1 MSRVLTEKSTETP
14 WPELSDD
21 LRMLRQNVSIKVS
34 RNVRQGYQKDEH
46 ERGMYRTSTRLNIVR
61 NRLLTESYKATE
73 GEPMVLR
80 RAKALAHILR
90 NLPAY
95 IMPHERIVGHSGA
108 TPDDLFYPIEVNW
121 KSAWRAMNSDD
132 AREIL
137 DDEGRAQMEKIV
149 EYWKGKT
156 LSDLH
161 KNAFKGDL
169 EKYFKF
175 EGTFLWSL
183 FDSGSIPNYE
193 RLFKIGLK
201 GLRKKAEERLQEV
214 IDTIPDNYLEQHN
227 FLQGV
232 LITLDAAV
240 DFARRYAEKARED
253 AAQENDPK
261 RKKELEEIARICDRV
276 PENPA
281 QTLHEALQF
290 FWFLTLIKGQIEF
303 ANLGGGGRLDLL
315 FYPFYKKDI
324 SEGRITRQEA
334 IELMQHLFVHYEES
348 GEWFSPMITG
358 IYGGVQQLEGFTLG
372 GIDQDGNDVTN
383 DVTYICLEAGKG
395 LRQLQP
401 TIALR
406 VHKNTPKE
414 LLSAATDVIRTGIGY
429 PSLFNDEVMVP
440 LINKW
445 GTSLKDARNYHVPG
459 CVYLDIPG
467 KNNNA
472 RRASGYFVLP
482 KCLWWALHQGVNP
495 QTGEQYGA
503 RTPDPETFTC
513 IEDVIEAY
521 LEQVRFFFGKM
532 VKLENTSR
540 GLYKKYASRPFLSAL
555 LDGCIERGQDAKEW
569 AYSTSSI
576 NAFNIIVG
584 PTNVADSLAAIK
596 KLVFDDKELTMRE
609 FIDIL
614 DKNWEGHEDLRQRV
628 ITQIP
633 KWGNDDDYVD
643 LLAKEVHERSEAVY
657 QEFTD
662 EHGAKWRGDGSG
674 VSATYGLGPG
684 TPATPDGRKDGE
696 PFADATSSPML
707 GRDINGPTAVLA
719 SCAKIKP
726 LNQLLNQKFLPQFMD
741 DEHKDQFISYL
752 RSWCDMG
759 IPHVQFNVVDNATLK
774 DAQKHPE
781 KYTNLIVRVAGYSTY
796 FVDLSKGLQDHIIA
810 RTEQQ
815 F

>member
-1 MSRVLTEKSTETP
+1 MSRVLTEKSTET
-14 WPELSDD
+14 SRVDFSTD
-21 LRMLRQNVSIKVS
+21 LRMLKESVSVKLS
-34 RNVRQGYQKDEH
+34 RNVRQGYQKDENT
-46 ERGMYRTSTRLNIVR
+46 RGMYRSGVKLNVER

-80 RAKALAHILR
+80 RAKALSHILR
-90 NLPAY
+90 NMSIFIVPNS
-95 IMPHERIVGHSGA
+95 RIVGHSGA
-108 TPDDLFYPIEVNW
+108 TPNDLYYPIEINW
-121 KSAWRAMNSDD
+121 KSPWRAMNSDD
-132 AREIL
+132 ARNIL
-137 DDEGRAQMEKIV
+137 DDEGRAEMEKII

-156 LSDLH
+156 LSDLR

-169 EKYFKF
+169 EKYFTF
-175 EGTFLWSL
+175 EGTFLWSHWDEL
-183 FDSGSIPNYE
+183 GIPNYE
-193 RLFKIGLK
+193 KLLTK
-201 GLRKKAEERLQEV
+201 GINGIKKEAEEKLKNV
-214 IDTIPDNYLEQHN
+214 IETIPDDYLEQCE
-227 FLQGV
+227 FLEAV
-232 LITLDAAV
+232 IITLEATI
-240 DFARRYAEKARED
+240 DFARRYAEKAKKMARSEKNE
-253 AAQENDPK
+253 ARK
-261 RKKELEEIARICDRV
+261 RQLEQIAEVCHRV
-276 PENPA
+276 PAEPA
-281 QTLHEALQF
+281 TTYYEALQS
-290 FWFLTLIKGQIEF
+290 FWFINLITRQIELVS
-303 ANLGGGGRLDLL
+303 LGCGARFDIL
-315 FYPFYKKDI
+315 FGPYYKKDLA
-324 SEGRITRQEA
+324 EGKITREEA
-334 IELMQHLFVHYEES
+334 LELMEHLLLKFEES
-348 GEWFSPMITG
+348 GMWYSPLITG
-358 IYGGVQQLEGFTLG
+358 IYGGVQQLQGITLG
-372 GIDQDGNDVTN
+372 GIDENGNDVTN
-383 DVTYICLEAGKG
+383 DITYITLEAARR
-395 LRQLQP
+395 LHILQP

-414 LLSAATDVIRTGIGY
+414 LLSAATDVIRTGCGY
-429 PSLFNDEVMVP
+429 PSLFNDEVMIP
-440 LINKW
+440 LLREWKVVEEDIY
-445 GTSLKDARNYHVPG
+445 NYSVSG

-467 KNNNA
+467 KNLV

-482 KCLWWALHQGVNP
+482 KCLWWALHRGVNP
-495 QTGEQYGA
+495 KTGEQYGA
-503 RTPDPETFTC
+503 RTPDPETFTG

-521 LEQVRFFFGKM
+521 LEQVRFFFGKI

-540 GLYKKYASRPFLSAL
+540 GLYRKYAPRPFLSAF
-555 LDGCIERGQDAKEW
+555 LDGCVERGQDTRKW
-569 AYSTSSI
+569 VYPSNLNS
-576 NAFNIIVG
+576 FNIIVG

-628 ITQIP
+628 ITQVP

-643 LLAKEVHERSEAVY
+643 LLAKEVHERSEAIY

-696 PFADATSSPML
+696 PFSDATLSPML
-707 GRDINGPTAVLA
+707 GRDTNGPTAVLA

-726 LNQLLNQKFLPQFMD
+726 LNQLLNQKFLPQFLD

-752 RSWCDMG
+752 RAWCDMG
-759 IPHVQFNVVDNATLK
+759 VPHVQFNVVDNATLR

>member
-1 MSRVLTEKSTETP
+1 MSKVLTERSTETLQP
-14 WPELSDD
+14 DISSE
-21 LRMLRQNVSIKVS
+21 LRMLKESISVKLS

-46 ERGMYRTSTRLNIVR
+46 TRGMYRSGVKLNVER
-61 NRLLTESYKATE
+61 NHLLTESYKATE

-80 RAKALAHILR
+80 RAKALSHILR
-90 NLPAY
+90 NMSIFIVPNS
-95 IMPHERIVGHSGA
+95 RIVGNSGA
-108 TPDDLFYPIEVNW
+108 TPDDLYYPIEINW
-121 KSAWRAMNSDD
+121 KSPWRAMNSDD
-132 AREIL
+132 ARNIL
-137 DDEGRAQMEKIV
+137 DDKGRAEMEKIV

-156 LSDLH
+156 LSDLR

-175 EGTFLWSL
+175 EGTFLWSQW
-183 FDSGSIPNYE
+183 DEGAVPNFE
-193 RLFKIGLK
+193 KLFKIGLK
-201 GLRKKAEERLQEV
+201 GLRKEAEERLQEV
-214 IDTIPDNYLEQHN
+214 IDTIPDNYLDQHD
-227 FLQGV
+227 FLQAV
-232 LITLDAAV
+232 LISLDAAA
-240 DFARRYAEKARED
+240 DFARRYAKKARQD

-276 PENPA
+276 PENPPE
-281 QTLHEALQF
+281 TLHEALQF
-290 FWFLTLIKGQIEF
+290 FWFINLIRGQIEF
-303 ANLGGGGRLDLL
+303 ANLGLGSRVDILFNPCYQKDLA
-315 FYPFYKKDI
+315 
-324 SEGRITRQEA
+324 EGRIPREEA
-334 IELMQHLFVHYEES
+334 IELVQHMLLKFEES

-358 IYGGVQQLEGFTLG
+358 IYGGVQQLEGITLG
-372 GIDQDGNDVTN
+372 GIDENGNDVTN
-383 DVTYICLEAGKG
+383 DMTYITLEAARR
-395 LRQLQP
+395 LHTLQP

-414 LLSAATDVIRTGIGY
+414 LLSAATDVIRTGCGY
-429 PSLFNDEVMVP
+429 PSLFNDEVLVP
-440 LINKW
+440 LINQW
-445 GTSLKDARNYHVPG
+445 GTPLKDARNYNVMG

-467 KNNNA
+467 KNNSA
-472 RRASGYFVLP
+472 RRATGYFVLP

-532 VKLENTSR
+532 VKLENTCR
-540 GLYKKYASRPFLSAL
+540 RLYQKYAPRPFLSAL

-569 AYSTSSI
+569 AETTSSI
-576 NAFNIIVG
+576 NAYNIIVG

-662 EHGAKWRGDGSG
+662 EHGAKWRMDGSG

-696 PFADATSSPML
+696 PFADSTLAPML
-707 GRDINGPTAVLA
+707 GRDTNGPTAVLA
-719 SCAKIKP
+719 SAAKIKP
-726 LNQLLNQKFLPQFMD
+726 LNQLLNQKFLPQFLD

-759 IPHVQFNVVDNATLK
+759 VPHVQFNVVDNATLR

-810 RTEQQ
+810 RAEQQ

>member
-1 MSRVLTEKSTETP
+1 MSAVLTKKSTETP
-14 WPELSDD
+14 WPDLSDD
-21 LRMLRQNVSIKVS
+21 LRMLRESVSIKVS
-34 RNVRQGYQKDEH
+34 RNVRQGYEKDEH
-46 ERGMYRTSTRLNIVR
+46 KRGMYRTSTRLNVVR

-80 RAKALAHILR
+80 RAKSLAHILR

-137 DDEGRAQMEKIV
+137 DDEGRAEMEKIV

-201 GLRKKAEERLQEV
+201 GLKKEAEQRLQEV
-214 IDTIPDNYLEQHN
+214 IDTLPDNYLEQHD

-240 DFARRYAEKARED
+240 DFARRYAQRARED
-253 AAQENDPK
+253 AAEENDPK
-261 RKKELEEIARICDRV
+261 RKKELEEVAKICARV
-276 PENPA
+276 PENPPE
-281 QTLHEALQF
+281 TLHEALQF

-303 ANLGGGGRLDLL
+303 ANLGGGGRLDLI
-315 FYPFYKKDI
+315 FYPFCKKDI

-334 IELMQHLFVHYEES
+334 IELMQHLFVHFEES

-358 IYGGVQQLEGFTLG
+358 IYGGVQQLEGITLG
-372 GIDQDGNDVTN
+372 GIDEDGNDVTN
-383 DVTYICLEAGKG
+383 DMTYICLEAGKG

-406 VHKNTPKE
+406 VHKNTPNK
-414 LLSAATDVIRTGIGY
+414 LLSAATDVIRTGVGY

-445 GTSLKDARNYHVPG
+445 GTPLKDARNYHVPG

-482 KCLWWALHQGVNP
+482 KCLWWALRKGIDP
-495 QTGEQYGA
+495 KTGDQYGA
-503 RTPDPETFTC
+503 PTPDPETFTC

-521 LEQVRFFFGKM
+521 LEQVRFFVGKI
-532 VKLENTSR
+532 VKLENICR
-540 GLYKKYASRPFLSAL
+540 GLYRKYAPRPFLSAL

-576 NAFNIIVG
+576 NCYNIIVG

-596 KLVFDDKELTMRE
+596 KLVFDDKELTIKE

-633 KWGNDDDYVD
+633 KFGNDDDYVD

-696 PFADATSSPML
+696 PFSDATLSPMI
-707 GRDINGPTAVLA
+707 GRDTNGPTAVLA

-726 LNQLLNQKFLPQFMD
+726 LNQLLNQKFLPQFLD

-759 IPHVQFNVVDNATLK
+759 VPHVQFNVVDRDTLL

-781 KYTNLIVRVAGYSTY
+781 KHSNLIVRVAGYSTY

-810 RTEQQ
+810 RSAQE